1 MSANGLWVPPK
12 AQVPYRAGPPRES
25 PGLGVPTGL
34 GPQSPHCPIP
44 PLPYS
49 RSGHTLATDPMTPS
63 TANIAKTSNSD
74 VPDQASPAP
83 RGPDGTRYR
92 VLGALSFSHFLN
104 DMMQSLILAIYP
116 QLKGDFSLSYAQI
129 GVITLMFQLTAS
141 LLQPLIG
148 SYTDKHP
155 QPRVL
160 SIGMGFTLIGL
171 LVLAVAP
178 NYAMV
183 LVAAALVGTGS
194 AIFHPESSRMAR
206 LASGGR
212 HGFAQS
218 IFQVGGS
225 AGQAMG
231 PLAAA
236 WVIIPFGRPSV
247 AAFSAA
253 ALMAMAVLWQ
263 VGNWYLAHRVA
274 SAGRPAAVVKPS
286 PLPPRAV
293 VLAVSILMLLVL
305 SKSFYI
311 TSINSYYTFYLI
323 DKFGVTVSGAQM
335 YLFLFLVSVSVGT
348 LLGGLVTDRLGVRPV
363 IWLSILGA
371 APFTLMLPYAS
382 LGWTAV
388 LTVLIGLITAAS
400 FSAIIVF
407 AQELMPGRVG
417 LVAGLFFGL
426 AFGIGGLGAALLG
439 WIADQTNIPTVYQLC
454 SFIPLIGL
462 LTALLPKLPS
472 NKPK

>member
-1 MSANGLWVPPK
+1 MSSNTRDGIASIPE
-12 AQVPYRAGPPRES
+12 GP
-25 PGLGVPTGL
+25 
-34 GPQSPHCPIP
+34 
-44 PLPYS
+44 
-49 RSGHTLATDPMTPS
+49 
-63 TANIAKTSNSD
+63 TAD
-74 VPDQASPAP
+74 
-83 RGPDGTRYR
+83 RPDGARFR
-92 VLGALSFSHFLN
+92 VLGALSFSHFIN
-104 DMMQSLILAIYP
+104 DMMQSLVLAIYP
-116 QLKGDFSLSYAQI
+116 QLKGDFSLSYVQI

-141 LLQPLIG
+141 LLQPLVG
-148 SYTDKHP
+148 YYTDKHP
-155 QPRVL
+155 TPRAL
-160 SIGMGFTLIGL
+160 SVGMGFTLLGL

-194 AIFHPESSRMAR
+194 AIFHPESSRIAR

-236 WVIIPFGRPSV
+236 WIIIPFGRSSV
-247 AAFSAA
+247 ASFSAL

-263 VGNWYLAHRVA
+263 VGNWYRAHRIATA
-274 SAGRPAAVVKPS
+274 SRSNPAAARRPGLPSRVVII
-286 PLPPRAV
+286 AV
-293 VLAVSILMLLVL
+293 GVLMILVV

-311 TSINSYYTFYLI
+311 SSIHSYYTFYLI
-323 DKFGVTVSGAQM
+323 DKFGMTVSAAQM
-335 YLFLFLVSVSVGT
+335 YLFVFLFSVAAGT
-348 LLGGLVTDRLGVRPV
+348 VLGGLVTDRIGRKQV

-371 APFTLMLPYAS
+371 APFTLMLPHAS
-382 LGWTAV
+382 LEWTAV
-388 LTVLIGLITAAS
+388 LTVLIGLVTAAS

-407 AQELMPGRVG
+407 AQDLMPGRVG

-426 AFGIGGLGAALLG
+426 SFGIGGLGAALLG
-439 WIADQTNIPTVYQLC
+439 WIADMSDIATVYQIC

-462 LTALLPKLPS
+462 LTVFLPELEK
-472 NKPK
+472 K

>member
-1 MSANGLWVPPK
+1 MNGFALDKAASLHSLRALRPVHARAAGQANRVQSALDFNEPTMTPITPPNTP
-12 AQVPYRAGPPRES
+12 VHPN
-25 PGLGVPTGL
+25 PGLA
-34 GPQSPHCPIP
+34 
-44 PLPYS
+44 
-49 RSGHTLATDPMTPS
+49 RAE
-63 TANIAKTSNSD
+63 
-74 VPDQASPAP
+74 
-83 RGPDGTRYR
+83 GTRYR

-116 QLKGDFSLSYAQI
+116 QIKGDFNLSYAQI

-141 LLQPLIG
+141 LLQPLVG

-155 QPRVL
+155 QPRAL
-160 SIGMGFTLIGL
+160 SIGMGFTLVGL

-247 AAFSAA
+247 SAFSAA

-263 VGNWYLAHRVA
+263 VGNWYTAQRAA
-274 SAGRPAAVVKPS
+274 SANQSAAVVKSAPMPS
-286 PLPPRAV
+286 RAAMF
-293 VLAVSILMLLVL
+293 AVSILMMLVL

-311 TSINSYYTFYLI
+311 ASINSYYTFYLI
-323 DKFGVTVSGAQM
+323 DKFGVTVSDARM
-335 YLFLFLVSVSVGT
+335 YLFLFLFSVALGT
-348 LLGGLVTDRLGVRPV
+348 LLGGLATDRLGLKPV

-371 APFTLMLPYAS
+371 APFTLMLPYVS
-382 LGWTAV
+382 LGWTAI

-426 AFGIGGLGAALLG
+426 SFGIGGLGAALLG
-439 WIADQTNIPTVYQLC
+439 WIADQTSITTVYQLC

-462 LTALLPKLPS
+462 LTAFLPKLPS
-472 NKPK
+472 ARPK

>member
-1 MSANGLWVPPK
+1 
-12 AQVPYRAGPPRES
+12 
-25 PGLGVPTGL
+25 
-34 GPQSPHCPIP
+34 
-44 PLPYS
+44 
-49 RSGHTLATDPMTPS
+49 MTPS
-63 TANIAKTSNSD
+63 TANTAKTSNSD

-155 QPRVL
+155 QPRAL
-160 SIGMGFTLIGL
+160 SIGMGFTLVGL

-439 WIADQTNIPTVYQLC
+439 WIADQTSIPTVYQLC

>member
-1 MSANGLWVPPK
+1 MPSG
-12 AQVPYRAGPPRES
+12 AGPPHDS
-25 PGLGVPTGL
+25 PGLGVPTGM
-34 GPQSPHCPIP
+34 GPQSPHCPIAL
-44 PLPYS
+44 LPYS
-49 RSGHTLATDPMTPS
+49 RRGHTLATDPMTPS
-63 TANIAKTSNSD
+63 TANTANTGNSD
-74 VPDQASPAP
+74 LPDQASPAP

-155 QPRVL
+155 QPRAL
-160 SIGMGFTLIGL
+160 SIGMGFTLVGL

-293 VLAVSILMLLVL
+293 VFAVSILMLLVL